1 LQAGAPSSCGIQI
14 RAGRP
19 HPAAGLFCHA
29 HPTYRGGLTV
39 PSDPH
44 PGTSRSRG
52 SAGGRWTDR
61 SARSTTGSGT
71 GSRMQRGPDRSLA
84 SGPRPRFRR
93 CVPLGSARLQ
103 AAINSAPVD
112 RVNDRDRTPRSIAFL
127 GLRRKPEESVAD
139 AVSYILHIL
148 LTTSFSPTLPPCPSS
163 SGHHD
168 SLRGISGV
176 SLERCC

>member
-52 SAGGRWTDR
+52 SAGGRRTDR

-71 GSRMQRGPDRSLA
+71 GSRMQRGPDRSPTRQALA
-84 SGPRPRFRR
+84 RA
-93 CVPLGSARLQ
+93 L
-103 AAINSAPVD
+103 
-112 RVNDRDRTPRSIAFL
+112 
-127 GLRRKPEESVAD
+127 E
-139 AVSYILHIL
+139 
-148 LTTSFSPTLPPCPSS
+148 
-163 SGHHD
+163 
-168 SLRGISGV
+168 GV
-176 SLERCC
+176 SLSDRRAFKLRSTPRRSTASTTAIGHQEVYRVRGRGASPGVRLFGCVSVITTTVYGHPVHSFSKSLKQCDLGTR

>member
-1 LQAGAPSSCGIQI
+1 MQAGAPSSCGIQI

-52 SAGGRWTDR
+52 SAGGRRTDR

-71 GSRMQRGPDRSLA
+71 GSRMQRGPDRSPTRQALA
-84 SGPRPRFRR
+84 RA
-93 CVPLGSARLQ
+93 L
-103 AAINSAPVD
+103 
-112 RVNDRDRTPRSIAFL
+112 
-127 GLRRKPEESVAD
+127 E
-139 AVSYILHIL
+139 
-148 LTTSFSPTLPPCPSS
+148 
-163 SGHHD
+163 
-168 SLRGISGV
+168 GV
-176 SLERCC
+176 SLSDRRAFKLRSTPRRSTASTTAIGHRKVYRVGGRGASPRVRFRVSVTTTIAATYKCSFYAFYKLLKQRDLGTR